1 MTNPNKVMVLVKK
14 HPNVP
19 GDDGWYLQIHP
30 SLIKKLGWNEPETMV
45 VMEATENKMIIERWN
60 NNDN

>member
-1 MTNPNKVMVLVKK
+1 MTNPNKVMVLVRK

-30 SLIKKLGWNEPETMV
+30 SLIGKLGWNKPNTMV
-45 VMEATENKMIIERWN
+45 VMEAKDDKMIVEEWN
-60 NNDN
+60 E